1 MPRFYLTAV
10 AAAVMAAT
18 VNAAEF
24 PAIPTDQTDYNEII
38 YRDDANDPT
47 SYEQSS
53 WNGIGLVASGE
64 PMSSGSKAPAFL
76 STAKG
81 DIVTNNGSIWVLAD
95 RIPDNKLGQ
104 YASGILASGGK
115 KGVNAEG
122 AVIYVHSDNNGKE
135 DNYEAAKGMAADASS
150 GTKTSITNSGTIY
163 VEGGTGMLA
172 TSNPKQA
179 SALSSEKGSVITN
192 EGTIHVI
199 NSGFGMS
206 LGGNDASG
214 VEMTNKGTIIASGK
228 NAYGITASDAK
239 DGTVT
244 NEGTIIATDGAIA
257 ISSGRWNKDVEFSL
271 TLKGNSHVEGVIE
284 LGKASHLI
292 VQDLARAETI
302 VLSSGTPEKVNALDG
317 APCNGCNVGS
327 IHVNNSNLTIRSS
340 DESQTL
346 KIGLIT
352 TNNNSSTTFE
362 FDSVGSKKKPLLDVD
377 TVDEGATVKFNYTG
391 TVTDKLASGSVKA
404 EELFDGIS
412 LGKDDA
418 TPKRIT
424 TSDGL
429 WGGASVHEK
438 KGDEITSTYSGPSS
452 LIISTTDL
460 ALMNG
465 LVWRSQLTNLSDR
478 MGTLR
483 TMPQAAGAWARY
495 NNGRLDGRGLEYDY
509 STIEV
514 GFDAPV
520 SSNFLVGVSFD
531 YTIGDTDLN
540 AGSADND
547 VYTLG
552 LYGTYYGDNGGFV
565 DLMAKIGRIDNEYNV
580 ANSAGSEKGD
590 YMMTG
595 AIVGVEA
602 GHRFD
607 LAHNMFVE
615 PQVQLSY
622 SWLRA
627 TDYAT
632 NIRSVDFETIESLV
646 ARVGVMGGMKFAENR
661 GAAYLKASYN
671 HDFLGNVD
679 AAMYAVGDS
688 INSAKISDE
697 LDDNWAEVSLGVSY
711 SVTDTLNTF
720 LDVGTGFGGDID
732 QKWRIN
738 FGARYA
744 F

>member
-24 PAIPTDQTDYNEII
+24 PAFPVIEGKDIV
-38 YRDDANDPT
+38 YRSDVSNGPV
-47 SYEQSS
+47 SS
-53 WNGIGLVASGE
+53 GKESWEGNGMVASGKTIT
-64 PMSSGSKAPAFL
+64 GGNAPAFL
-76 STAKG
+76 STRDHDK
-81 DIVTNNGSIWVLAD
+81 VTNNGNIWVLAD
-95 RIPDNKLGQ
+95 RIEETDLGQ
-104 YASGILASGGK
+104 YAAGIVASGGK
-115 KGVNAEG
+115 TGINAKDG
-122 AVIYVHSDNNGKE
+122 IIYVHSNNNGIE
-135 DNYEAAKGMAADASS
+135 TNYEAAKGMAADASS

-206 LGGNDASG
+206 LGGNNASG

-228 NAYGITASDAK
+228 NAYGITASDAT

-257 ISSGRWNKDVEFSL
+257 ISSGRWDKDVEFSL
-271 TLKGNSHVEGVIE
+271 TLKGNSHVEGIIE

-302 VLSSGTPEKVNALDG
+302 VLSSGTSEKVNALDG

-352 TNNNSSTTFE
+352 TGGDSSTTFE
-362 FDSVGSKKKPLLDVD
+362 FDSVGSKEKPLLDVD
-377 TVDEGATVKFNYTG
+377 TVGEKAAVKFNYTG

-418 TPKRIT
+418 TPERIT

-452 LIISTTDL
+452 LITSTTDL

-509 STIEV
+509 NTIEV

-520 SSNFLVGVSFD
+520 SNNFLVGVSFD

-547 VYTLG
+547 IYTLG

-632 NIRSVDFETIESLV
+632 NIRSVDFETIESLI

-679 AAMYAVGDS
+679 ATMHAVNGS
-688 INSAKISDE
+688 NNSAKISDE

>member
-122 AVIYVHSDNNGKE
+122 AVIYVHSDNNGE
-135 DNYEAAKGMAADASS
+135 ETNYEAAKGMVADAST
-150 GTKTSITNSGTIY
+150 GDATTIINKGTIY

-172 TSNPKQA
+172 TSNAKDRK
-179 SALSSEKGSVITN
+179 SEITN

-206 LGGNDASG
+206 LGGNNASG

-228 NAYGITASDAK
+228 NAYGITASDAT

-257 ISSGRWNKDVEFSL
+257 ISSGRWDKDVEFSL

-317 APCNGCNVGS
+317 DSCEGCNVGS
-327 IHVNNSNLTIRSS
+327 VTVKNSNLTIRSS

-346 KIGLIT
+346 KIGLIET
-352 TNNNSSTTFE
+352 QNNGSTTFE
-362 FDSVGSKKKPLLDVD
+362 FDSVGSKEKPLLDVD
-377 TVDEGATVKFNYTG
+377 TVGEKAAVKFNYTG

-404 EELFDGIS
+404 EELFNGIS
-412 LGKDDA
+412 LDNNA
-418 TPKRIT
+418 TPERIT

-429 WGGASVHEK
+429 WASASVHEK
-438 KGDEITSTYSGPSS
+438 KDDEITSTYSGPSS
-452 LIISTTDL
+452 LITSTTDL

-679 AAMYAVGDS
+679 ATMHAVNGS
-688 INSAKISDE
+688 NNSAKISDE

>member
-122 AVIYVHSDNNGKE
+122 AVIYVHSDNNGE
-135 DNYEAAKGMAADASS
+135 ETNYEAAKGMVADAST
-150 GTKTSITNSGTIY
+150 GDATTIINKGTIY
-163 VEGGTGMLA
+163 VKGGTGMLA
-172 TSNPKQA
+172 TSNAKDRK
-179 SALSSEKGSVITN
+179 SEITN

-206 LGGNDASG
+206 LGGKDASG
-214 VEMTNKGTIIASGK
+214 VEMTNMGTIIASGK
-228 NAYGITASDAK
+228 NAYGITASDAT

-257 ISSGRWNKDVEFSL
+257 ISSGRWDKDVEFSL

-302 VLSSGTPEKVNALDG
+302 VLSSGTSEKVNALDG
-317 APCNGCNVGS
+317 AQCEGCNVGS
-327 IHVNNSNLTIRSS
+327 VHVNNSNLTIRSS

-346 KIGLIT
+346 KIGLIET
-352 TNNNSSTTFE
+352 VENGSMTFE
-362 FDSVGSKKKPLLDVD
+362 FDSVGSKEKPLLDVD
-377 TVDEGATVKFNYTG
+377 KGGKDAAVKFNYTG

-404 EELFDGIS
+404 EELFNGIS
-412 LGKDDA
+412 LDNNA
-418 TPKRIT
+418 TPERIT

-452 LIISTTDL
+452 LITSTTDL

-520 SSNFLVGVSFD
+520 SNNFLVGVSFD

-671 HDFLGNVD
+671 HDFLGSVD
-679 AAMYAVGDS
+679 AAMHAVNGS
-688 INSAKISDE
+688 NNSAKISDE

>member
-24 PAIPTDQTDYNEII
+24 PAFPVIEGKDIV
-38 YRDDANDPT
+38 YRSDVSNGPV
-47 SYEQSS
+47 SS
-53 WNGIGLVASGE
+53 GKESWEGNGMVASGKTIT
-64 PMSSGSKAPAFL
+64 GGNAPAFL
-76 STAKG
+76 STRDYDK
-81 DIVTNNGSIWVLAD
+81 VTNNGNIWVLAD
-95 RIPDNKLGQ
+95 RIEDTDLGQ
-104 YASGILASGGK
+104 YAAGIVASGGK
-115 KGVNAEG
+115 TGINAKDG
-122 AVIYVHSDNNGKE
+122 IIYVHSNNNGIE
-135 DNYEAAKGMAADASS
+135 TNYEAAKGMAADAST

-179 SALSSEKGSVITN
+179 SAPSSEKGSVITN

-206 LGGNDASG
+206 LGGNNASG

-228 NAYGITASDAK
+228 NAYGITASDAT
-239 DGTVT
+239 DGKVT

-257 ISSGRWNKDVEFSL
+257 ISSGRWDKDVEFSL

-317 APCNGCNVGS
+317 APCDGCNVGNV
-327 IHVNNSNLTIRSS
+327 HVNNSNLTIRSS

-352 TNNNSSTTFE
+352 TEGVSSTTFE
-362 FDSVGSKKKPLLDVD
+362 FDSVGSKEKPLLDVD
-377 TVDEGATVKFNYTG
+377 TVGEKAAVKFNYTG

-418 TPKRIT
+418 RPERIT

-429 WGGASVHEK
+429 WASASVHEK

-452 LIISTTDL
+452 LITSTTDL

-547 VYTLG
+547 VYTVG

-565 DLMAKIGRIDNEYNV
+565 DLMAKIGRIDNEYTVSNT
-580 ANSAGSEKGD
+580 AGLEKGD

-679 AAMYAVGDS
+679 AAMNAVNGS
-688 INSAKISDE
+688 GNSAKISDE

>member
-135 DNYEAAKGMAADASS
+135 DNYEAAKGMVADAST
-150 GTKTSITNSGTIY
+150 GDATTIINKGTIY

-172 TSNPKQA
+172 TSNAKDRK
-179 SALSSEKGSVITN
+179 SEITN
-192 EGTIHVI
+192 EGTIHVV

-206 LGGNDASG
+206 LGGKDASG

-228 NAYGITASDAK
+228 NAYGITASDAT
-239 DGTVT
+239 DGKVT

-257 ISSGRWNKDVEFSL
+257 ISSGRWNKDVDFSL
-271 TLKGNSHVEGVIE
+271 ILKGNSHVEGVIE
-284 LGKASHLI
+284 LGKGSELT
-292 VQDLARAETI
+292 VENLARAETI
-302 VLSSGTPEKVNALDG
+302 VLSSGTSEKVNALDG
-317 APCNGCNVGS
+317 AQCEGCNVGS
-327 IHVNNSNLTIRSS
+327 VHVNNSNLTIRSS

-346 KIGLIT
+346 KIGLIET
-352 TNNNSSTTFE
+352 VENGSMTFE
-362 FDSVGSKKKPLLDVD
+362 FDSVGSKEKPLLDVD
-377 TVDEGATVKFNYTG
+377 TGGQDDAVKFNYTG

-404 EELFDGIS
+404 EELFNGIS
-412 LGKDDA
+412 LDNNA
-418 TPKRIT
+418 TPERIT

-452 LIISTTDL
+452 LITSTTDL

-520 SSNFLVGVSFD
+520 SNNFLVGVSFD

-607 LAHNMFVE
+607 LAYNMFVE

-679 AAMYAVGDS
+679 ATMHAVNGS
-688 INSAKISDE
+688 NNSAKISDE

>member
-64 PMSSGSKAPAFL
+64 PMSSGSQAPAFL

-81 DIVTNNGSIWVLAD
+81 DIATNNGSIWVLAD
-95 RIPDNKLGQ
+95 RIAGNKLGQ

-135 DNYEAAKGMAADASS
+135 DNYEAAKGMAADAST

-172 TSNPKQA
+172 TSNPKPA
-179 SALSSEKGSVITN
+179 NALSSEKGSVITN

-228 NAYGITASDAK
+228 NAYGITASDAT

-257 ISSGRWNKDVEFSL
+257 ISSGRWNKDVDFRL
-271 TLKGNSHVEGVIE
+271 ILKGNSHVEGVIE
-284 LGKASHLI
+284 LGKGSELT
-292 VQDLARAETI
+292 VENLARAETI

-317 APCNGCNVGS
+317 APCEGCNVGS
-327 IHVNNSNLTIRSS
+327 VTVKNSNLTIRSS

-346 KIGLIT
+346 KIGLIET
-352 TNNNSSTTFE
+352 VGNGSLTFE
-362 FDSVGSKKKPLLDVD
+362 FDSVGSKEKPLLDVD
-377 TVDEGATVKFNYTG
+377 TGGQDDAVKFNYTG
-391 TVTDKLASGSVKA
+391 TVSDKLASGSVKA
-404 EELFDGIS
+404 EELFNGIS
-412 LGKDDA
+412 LDNNA
-418 TPKRIT
+418 TPERIT

-452 LIISTTDL
+452 LLTSTTDL

-607 LAHNMFVE
+607 LAYNMFVE

-679 AAMYAVGDS
+679 ATMHAVNGS
-688 INSAKISDE
+688 NNSAKISNE

>member
-122 AVIYVHSDNNGKE
+122 AVIYVHSDNNDEE
-135 DNYEAAKGMAADASS
+135 DNYEAAKGMVADAST
-150 GTKTSITNSGTIY
+150 GDATTIVNKGTIY
-163 VEGGTGMLA
+163 VKGGTGMLA
-172 TSNPKQA
+172 TSNAKDRK
-179 SALSSEKGSVITN
+179 SEITN

-206 LGGNDASG
+206 LGGKDASG

-244 NEGTIIATDGAIA
+244 NEGTIIAPDGAIA
-257 ISSGRWNKDVEFSL
+257 ISSGRWDKDVDFRL
-271 TLKGNSHVEGVIE
+271 ILKGNSHVEGVIE
-284 LGKASHLI
+284 LGKGSELT
-292 VQDLARAETI
+292 VENLARAETI

-317 APCNGCNVGS
+317 DPCEGCNVGS
-327 IHVNNSNLTIRSS
+327 VTVKNSNLTIRSS

-346 KIGLIT
+346 KIGLIET
-352 TNNNSSTTFE
+352 VENGSMTFE
-362 FDSVGSKKKPLLDVD
+362 FDSVGSKEKPLLDVNTGGQD
-377 TVDEGATVKFNYTG
+377 DAVKFNYTG
-391 TVTDKLASGSVKA
+391 TVSDKLASGSVKA
-404 EELFDGIS
+404 EELFNGIS
-412 LGKDDA
+412 LDNNA
-418 TPKRIT
+418 TPERIT

-452 LIISTTDL
+452 LITSTTDL

-520 SSNFLVGVSFD
+520 SNNFLVGVSFD

-679 AAMYAVGDS
+679 AAMHAVNGS
-688 INSAKISDE
+688 NNSAKISDE

-720 LDVGTGFGGDID
+720 LDVGTGFGSDID

>member
-24 PAIPTDQTDYNEII
+24 PAIPTNQTDYNEII

-64 PMSSGSKAPAFL
+64 PMSSGSQAPAFL

-81 DIVTNNGSIWVLAD
+81 DIATNNGSIWVLAD
-95 RIPDNKLGQ
+95 RIAGNKLGQ

-206 LGGNDASG
+206 LGGNNASG

-228 NAYGITASDAK
+228 NAYGITASDAT
-239 DGTVT
+239 DGKVT

-257 ISSGRWNKDVEFSL
+257 ISSGRWDKDVEFSL

-317 APCNGCNVGS
+317 AQCEGCNVGS
-327 IHVNNSNLTIRSS
+327 VHVNNSNLTIRSS

-352 TNNNSSTTFE
+352 TEGDSSTTFE
-362 FDSVGSKKKPLLDVD
+362 FDSVGSKEKLLLDVD
-377 TVDEGATVKFNYTG
+377 KVGDKAAVKFNYTG
-391 TVTDKLASGSVKA
+391 TVSDKLASGSVKA
-404 EELFDGIS
+404 EALFDGIS
-412 LGKDDA
+412 LDNSA
-418 TPKRIT
+418 TPERIT

-429 WGGASVHEK
+429 WSGASVHEK
-438 KGDEITSTYSGPSS
+438 KGNEITSTYSGPSS
-452 LIISTTDL
+452 LITSTTDL

-580 ANSAGSEKGD
+580 ANSAGAEKGD

-679 AAMYAVGDS
+679 AAMHAVNGS
-688 INSAKISDE
+688 NNSAKISDE

>member
-81 DIVTNNGSIWVLAD
+81 DIATNNGSIWVLAD

-122 AVIYVHSDNNGKE
+122 AVIYVHSDNNDEE
-135 DNYEAAKGMAADASS
+135 DNYEAAKGMVADAST
-150 GTKTSITNSGTIY
+150 GDATTIINKGTIY
-163 VEGGTGMLA
+163 VKGGTGMLA
-172 TSNPKQA
+172 TSNAKDRK
-179 SALSSEKGSVITN
+179 SEITN

-206 LGGNDASG
+206 LGGKDASG
-214 VEMTNKGTIIASGK
+214 VEMTNTGTIIASGK
-228 NAYGITASDAK
+228 NAYGITASDAT

-302 VLSSGTPEKVNALDG
+302 VLSSGTSEKVNALG
-317 APCNGCNVGS
+317 SAPCNGCNVGS
-327 IHVNNSNLTIRSS
+327 VHVNNSNLTIHSS

-346 KIGLIT
+346 KIGLIET
-352 TNNNSSTTFE
+352 QNNGSTTFE
-362 FDSVGSKKKPLLDVD
+362 FDSVGSKEKPLLDVD
-377 TVDEGATVKFNYTG
+377 KGGKDDAVKFNYTG
-391 TVTDKLASGSVKA
+391 TVSDKLASGSVKA
-404 EELFDGIS
+404 EELFNGIS
-412 LGKDDA
+412 LDNNA
-418 TPKRIT
+418 TPERIT

-452 LIISTTDL
+452 LITSTTDL

-679 AAMYAVGDS
+679 AAMYAVGDK

-711 SVTDTLNTF
+711 SVTNTLNTF

>member
-10 AAAVMAAT
+10 AAAVMATT

-122 AVIYVHSDNNGKE
+122 AVIYVHSDNNGE
-135 DNYEAAKGMAADASS
+135 ETNYEAAKGMVADAST
-150 GTKTSITNSGTIY
+150 GDATTIINKGTIY

-172 TSNPKQA
+172 TSNAKDRK
-179 SALSSEKGSVITN
+179 SEITN

-206 LGGNDASG
+206 LGGNNASG
-214 VEMTNKGTIIASGK
+214 VKMTNTGTIIASGK
-228 NAYGITASDAK
+228 NAYGITASDAT

-257 ISSGRWNKDVEFSL
+257 ISSGRWDKDVEFSL

-317 APCNGCNVGS
+317 AQCNGCNVGS
-327 IHVNNSNLTIRSS
+327 VHVNNSNLTIRSS

-346 KIGLIT
+346 KIGLFET
-352 TNNNSSTTFE
+352 QNNGSTTFE
-362 FDSVGSKKKPLLDVD
+362 FDSVGSKEKPLLDVD
-377 TVDEGATVKFNYTG
+377 KGGKDAAVKFNYTG

-404 EELFDGIS
+404 EELFNGIS
-412 LGKDDA
+412 LDNNA
-418 TPKRIT
+418 TPERIT

-429 WGGASVHEK
+429 WASASVHEK

-452 LIISTTDL
+452 LITSTTDL

-547 VYTLG
+547 VYTVG

-679 AAMYAVGDS
+679 ATMHAVNGS
-688 INSAKISDE
+688 NNSAKISDE

>member
-1 MPRFYLTAV
+1 M
-10 AAAVMAAT
+10 
-18 VNAAEF
+18 
-24 PAIPTDQTDYNEII
+24 
-38 YRDDANDPT
+38 
-47 SYEQSS
+47 
-53 WNGIGLVASGE
+53 
-64 PMSSGSKAPAFL
+64 
-76 STAKG
+76 
-81 DIVTNNGSIWVLAD
+81 
-95 RIPDNKLGQ
+95 
-104 YASGILASGGK
+104 
-115 KGVNAEG
+115 
-122 AVIYVHSDNNGKE
+122 
-135 DNYEAAKGMAADASS
+135 
-150 GTKTSITNSGTIY
+150 
-163 VEGGTGMLA
+163 
-172 TSNPKQA
+172 
-179 SALSSEKGSVITN
+179 
-192 EGTIHVI
+192 
-199 NSGFGMS
+199 
-206 LGGNDASG
+206 
-214 VEMTNKGTIIASGK
+214 
-228 NAYGITASDAK
+228 
-239 DGTVT
+239 
-244 NEGTIIATDGAIA
+244 
-257 ISSGRWNKDVEFSL
+257 
-271 TLKGNSHVEGVIE
+271 
-284 LGKASHLI
+284 I

-317 APCNGCNVGS
+317 APCNDCNVGS
-327 IHVNNSNLTIRSS
+327 VHVNNSNLTIRSS

-346 KIGLIT
+346 KIGLIET
-352 TNNNSSTTFE
+352 QNNGSTTFE
-362 FDSVGSKKKPLLDVD
+362 FDSVGSKEKPLLDVD
-377 TVDEGATVKFNYTG
+377 KGGKDAAVKFNYTG

-404 EELFDGIS
+404 EELFNGIS
-412 LGKDDA
+412 LDNNA
-418 TPKRIT
+418 TPERIT

-429 WGGASVHEK
+429 WASASVHEK
-438 KGDEITSTYSGPSS
+438 KGDGITSTYSGPSS
-452 LIISTTDL
+452 LITSTTDL

-580 ANSAGSEKGD
+580 ANSAGAEKGD

-679 AAMYAVGDS
+679 ATMHAVNGS
-688 INSAKISDE
+688 NNSAKISDE

>member
-76 STAKG
+76 STTKG

-95 RIPDNKLGQ
+95 RIPGNKLGQ

-135 DNYEAAKGMAADASS
+135 DNYEAAKGMVADAST
-150 GTKTSITNSGTIY
+150 GDATTIVNKGTIY
-163 VEGGTGMLA
+163 VKGGTGMLA
-172 TSNPKQA
+172 TSNAKDRK
-179 SALSSEKGSVITN
+179 SEITN

-206 LGGNDASG
+206 LGGKDASG

-257 ISSGRWNKDVEFSL
+257 ISSGRWDKDVDFRL
-271 TLKGNSHVEGVIE
+271 ILKGNSHVEGVIE
-284 LGKASHLI
+284 LGKGSELT
-292 VQDLARAETI
+292 VENLARAETI

-317 APCNGCNVGS
+317 DPCEGCNVGS
-327 IHVNNSNLTIRSS
+327 VTVKNSNLTIRSS

-346 KIGLIT
+346 KIGLIET
-352 TNNNSSTTFE
+352 VENGSMTFE
-362 FDSVGSKKKPLLDVD
+362 FDSVGSKEKPLLDVD
-377 TVDEGATVKFNYTG
+377 TGGQDDAVKFNYTG
-391 TVTDKLASGSVKA
+391 TVSDKLASGSVKA
-404 EELFDGIS
+404 EELFNGIS
-412 LGKDDA
+412 LDNNA
-418 TPKRIT
+418 TPERIT

-452 LIISTTDL
+452 LITSTTDL

-595 AIVGVEA
+595 AIVGVKA

-679 AAMYAVGDS
+679 ATMHAVNGS
-688 INSAKISDE
+688 NNSAKISDE
-697 LDDNWAEVSLGVSY
+697 LDDNWTEVSLGVSY

>member
-122 AVIYVHSDNNGKE
+122 AVIYVHSDNNGE
-135 DNYEAAKGMAADASS
+135 ETNYEAAKGMVADAST
-150 GTKTSITNSGTIY
+150 GDATTIINKGTIY

-172 TSNPKQA
+172 TSNAKDRK
-179 SALSSEKGSVITN
+179 SEITN

-257 ISSGRWNKDVEFSL
+257 ISSGRWDKDVDFRL
-271 TLKGNSHVEGVIE
+271 ILKGNSHVEGVIE
-284 LGKASHLI
+284 LGKGSELT
-292 VQDLARAETI
+292 VENLARAETI
-302 VLSSGTPEKVNALDG
+302 VLSSGTSEKVNALEG
-317 APCNGCNVGS
+317 APCDDCNVGS
-327 IHVNNSNLTIRSS
+327 VTVKNSNLTIRSS

-346 KIGLIT
+346 KIGLIET
-352 TNNNSSTTFE
+352 VENGSMTFE
-362 FDSVGSKKKPLLDVD
+362 FDSVGSKEKPLLDVD
-377 TVDEGATVKFNYTG
+377 TVGEKAVVKFNYTG

-404 EELFDGIS
+404 EELFNGIS
-412 LGKDDA
+412 LDNNA
-418 TPKRIT
+418 TPERIT

-452 LIISTTDL
+452 LITSTTDL

-679 AAMYAVGDS
+679 ATMHAVNGS
-688 INSAKISDE
+688 NNSAKISDE

>member
-122 AVIYVHSDNNGKE
+122 AVIYVHSDNNGE
-135 DNYEAAKGMAADASS
+135 ETNYEAAKGMVADAST
-150 GTKTSITNSGTIY
+150 GDATTIINKGTIY

-172 TSNPKQA
+172 TSNAKDRK
-179 SALSSEKGSVITN
+179 SEITN

-214 VEMTNKGTIIASGK
+214 VEMTNNGTIIASGK

-257 ISSGRWNKDVEFSL
+257 ISSGRWDKDVEFSL

-302 VLSSGTPEKVNALDG
+302 VLSSGTSEKVNALDG
-317 APCNGCNVGS
+317 AQCEGCNVGS
-327 IHVNNSNLTIRSS
+327 VHVNNSNLTIRSS

-346 KIGLIT
+346 KIGLIET
-352 TNNNSSTTFE
+352 VENGSMTFE
-362 FDSVGSKKKPLLDVD
+362 FDSVGSKEKPLLDVD
-377 TVDEGATVKFNYTG
+377 TGGQDDAVKFNYTG
-391 TVTDKLASGSVKA
+391 TVSDKLASGSVKA
-404 EELFDGIS
+404 EELFNGIS
-412 LGKDDA
+412 LDNNA
-418 TPKRIT
+418 TPERIT

-452 LIISTTDL
+452 LITSTTDL

-679 AAMYAVGDS
+679 ATMHAVNGS
-688 INSAKISDE
+688 NNSAKISDE

>member
-104 YASGILASGGK
+104 YASGILASDGK

-122 AVIYVHSDNNGKE
+122 AVIYVHSDNNGE
-135 DNYEAAKGMAADASS
+135 ETNYEAAKGMVADAST
-150 GTKTSITNSGTIY
+150 GVATTIINKGTIY

-172 TSNPKQA
+172 TSNAKDRK
-179 SALSSEKGSVITN
+179 SEITN

-239 DGTVT
+239 NGAVT

-257 ISSGRWNKDVEFSL
+257 ISSGRWDKDVEFSL

-302 VLSSGTPEKVNALDG
+302 VLSSGTSEKVNALDG
-317 APCNGCNVGS
+317 AQCEGCNVGS
-327 IHVNNSNLTIRSS
+327 VHVNNSNLTIRSS

-346 KIGLIT
+346 KIGLIET
-352 TNNNSSTTFE
+352 QNNGSTTFE
-362 FDSVGSKKKPLLDVD
+362 FDSVGSKEKPLLDVD
-377 TVDEGATVKFNYTG
+377 KGGKDAAVKFNYTG

-404 EELFDGIS
+404 EELFNGIS
-412 LGKDDA
+412 LDNNA
-418 TPKRIT
+418 TPERIT

-429 WGGASVHEK
+429 WASASVHEK

-452 LIISTTDL
+452 LITSTTDL

-607 LAHNMFVE
+607 LAYNMFVE

-679 AAMYAVGDS
+679 ATMHAVNGS
-688 INSAKISDE
+688 NNSAKISDE

>member
-24 PAIPTDQTDYNEII
+24 PAFPVIEGKDIV
-38 YRDDANDPT
+38 YRSDVSNGPV
-47 SYEQSS
+47 SS
-53 WNGIGLVASGE
+53 GKESWEGNGMVASGKTIT
-64 PMSSGSKAPAFL
+64 GGNAPAFL
-76 STAKG
+76 STRDHDK
-81 DIVTNNGSIWVLAD
+81 VTNNGNIWVLAD
-95 RIPDNKLGQ
+95 RIEETDLGQ
-104 YASGILASGGK
+104 YAAGIVASGGK
-115 KGVNAEG
+115 TGINAKDG
-122 AVIYVHSDNNGKE
+122 IIYVHSNNNGIE
-135 DNYEAAKGMAADASS
+135 TNYEAAKGMAADASS

-206 LGGNDASG
+206 LGGNNASG

-228 NAYGITASDAK
+228 NAYGITASDAT

-257 ISSGRWNKDVEFSL
+257 ISSGRWDKDVEFSL

-302 VLSSGTPEKVNALDG
+302 VLSSGTSEKVNALDG

-352 TNNNSSTTFE
+352 TGGDSSTTFE
-362 FDSVGSKKKPLLDVD
+362 FDSVGSKEKPLLDVD
-377 TVDEGATVKFNYTG
+377 TVGEKAAVKFNYTG

-418 TPKRIT
+418 TPERIT

-452 LIISTTDL
+452 LITSTTDL

-509 STIEV
+509 NTIEV

-520 SSNFLVGVSFD
+520 SNNFLVGVSFD

-547 VYTLG
+547 IYTLG

-632 NIRSVDFETIESLV
+632 NIRSVDFETIESLI

-679 AAMYAVGDS
+679 ATMHAVNGS
-688 INSAKISDE
+688 NNSAKISDE

>member
-122 AVIYVHSDNNGKE
+122 AVIYVHSDNNGE
-135 DNYEAAKGMAADASS
+135 ETNYEAAKGMVADAST
-150 GTKTSITNSGTIY
+150 GDATTIINKGTIY

-172 TSNPKQA
+172 TSNAKDRK
-179 SALSSEKGSVITN
+179 SEITN

-206 LGGNDASG
+206 LGGNNASG

-257 ISSGRWNKDVEFSL
+257 ISSGRWDKDVEFSL

-302 VLSSGTPEKVNALDG
+302 VLSSGTSEKVNALDG
-317 APCNGCNVGS
+317 AQCEGCNVGS
-327 IHVNNSNLTIRSS
+327 VHVNNSNLTIRSS

-346 KIGLIT
+346 KIGLIET
-352 TNNNSSTTFE
+352 VENGSMTFE
-362 FDSVGSKKKPLLDVD
+362 FDSVGSKEKPLLDVD
-377 TVDEGATVKFNYTG
+377 TGGQDDAVKFNYTG

-404 EELFDGIS
+404 EELFNGIS
-412 LGKDDA
+412 LDNNA
-418 TPKRIT
+418 TPERIT

-429 WGGASVHEK
+429 WASASVHEK
-438 KGDEITSTYSGPSS
+438 KGGEITSTYSGPSS
-452 LIISTTDL
+452 LITSTTDL

-520 SSNFLVGVSFD
+520 SNNFLVGVSFD

-540 AGSADND
+540 AGSADNN

-671 HDFLGNVD
+671 HDFLGSVD
-679 AAMYAVGDS
+679 AAMHAVNGS
-688 INSAKISDE
+688 NNSAKISDE

>member
-53 WNGIGLVASGE
+53 WKGIGLVASGE
-64 PMSSGSKAPAFL
+64 PMSSGSQAPAFL

-95 RIPDNKLGQ
+95 RIADNEFGQ

-135 DNYEAAKGMAADASS
+135 DNYEAAKGLVADAST
-150 GTKTSITNSGTIY
+150 GDATTVINKGTIY

-172 TSNPKQA
+172 TSNAKDRK
-179 SALSSEKGSVITN
+179 SEITN

-206 LGGNDASG
+206 LGGNNASG
-214 VEMTNKGTIIASGK
+214 VELTNKGTIIASGK
-228 NAYGITASDAK
+228 NAYGITASDAT
-239 DGTVT
+239 DGRVT

-302 VLSSGTPEKVNALDG
+302 VLSSVTTEKANALND
-317 APCNGCNVGS
+317 ATCEGCNVGS
-327 IHVNNSNLTIRSS
+327 VTVKNSNLTIRSS

-346 KIGLIT
+346 KIGHIT
-352 TNNNSSTTFE
+352 TEGVSSTTFE
-362 FDSVGSKKKPLLDVD
+362 FDSVGSKEKPLLDVD
-377 TVDEGATVKFNYTG
+377 TVGEKAAVKFNYTG
-391 TVTDKLASGSVKA
+391 TVSDKLASGSVKA
-404 EELFDGIS
+404 EALFDGIS
-412 LGKDDA
+412 LGDNA
-418 TPKRIT
+418 TPERIT

-429 WGGASVHEK
+429 WASASVHEK

-452 LIISTTDL
+452 LITSTTDL

-595 AIVGVEA
+595 AIVGIEA

-679 AAMYAVGDS
+679 AAMYAVNGS
-688 INSAKISDE
+688 GNSAKISDE

-711 SVTDTLNTF
+711 SVTETLNTF

>member
-24 PAIPTDQTDYNEII
+24 PAFPVIEGKDIV
-38 YRDDANDPT
+38 YRSDVSNGPV
-47 SYEQSS
+47 SS
-53 WNGIGLVASGE
+53 GKESWEGNGMVASGKTIT
-64 PMSSGSKAPAFL
+64 GGNAPAFL
-76 STAKG
+76 STRDHDK
-81 DIVTNNGSIWVLAD
+81 VTNNGNIWVLAD
-95 RIPDNKLGQ
+95 RIEDTDLGQ
-104 YASGILASGGK
+104 YAAGIVASGGK
-115 KGVNAEG
+115 TGINAKDG
-122 AVIYVHSDNNGKE
+122 IIYVHSNNNGIE
-135 DNYEAAKGMAADASS
+135 TNYEAAKGMAADASS

-206 LGGNDASG
+206 LGGNNASG

-228 NAYGITASDAK
+228 NAYGITASDAT

-257 ISSGRWNKDVEFSL
+257 ISSGRWDKDVEFSL

-317 APCNGCNVGS
+317 APCEDCNVGS
-327 IHVNNSNLTIRSS
+327 VHVNNSNLTIRSS

-352 TNNNSSTTFE
+352 TEGDSSTTFE
-362 FDSVGSKKKPLLDVD
+362 FDSVGSKEKLLLDVD
-377 TVDEGATVKFNYTG
+377 KVGDKAAVEFNYTG
-391 TVTDKLASGSVKA
+391 TVSDKLANGSVKA
-404 EELFDGIS
+404 EALFDGIS
-412 LGKDDA
+412 LGNDNA
-418 TPKRIT
+418 TPERIT

-452 LIISTTDL
+452 LITSTTDL
-460 ALMNG
+460 ALLNG

-483 TMPQAAGAWARY
+483 TIPQAAGAWARY

-679 AAMYAVGDS
+679 AAMYAVGDK

>member
-95 RIPDNKLGQ
+95 RIPGNKLGQ

-122 AVIYVHSDNNGKE
+122 AVIYVHSDNNDEE
-135 DNYEAAKGMAADASS
+135 DNYEAAKGMVADAST
-150 GTKTSITNSGTIY
+150 GDATTIVNKGTIY
-163 VEGGTGMLA
+163 VKGGTGMLA
-172 TSNPKQA
+172 TSNAKDRK
-179 SALSSEKGSVITN
+179 SEITN
-192 EGTIHVI
+192 EGTIHVV

-206 LGGNDASG
+206 LGGKDASG

-228 NAYGITASDAK
+228 NAYGITASDAT
-239 DGTVT
+239 DGKVT

-257 ISSGRWNKDVEFSL
+257 ISSGRWDKDVEFSL

-317 APCNGCNVGS
+317 AQCEGCNVGS
-327 IHVNNSNLTIRSS
+327 VHVNNSNLTIRSS

-346 KIGLIT
+346 KIGLIET
-352 TNNNSSTTFE
+352 VENGSMTFE
-362 FDSVGSKKKPLLDVD
+362 FDSVGSKEKPLLDVD
-377 TVDEGATVKFNYTG
+377 TGGQDDAVKFNYTG

-418 TPKRIT
+418 TPERIT

-429 WGGASVHEK
+429 WSGASVHEK
-438 KGDEITSTYSGPSS
+438 KGNEITSTYSGPSS
-452 LIISTTDL
+452 LITSTTDL

-661 GAAYLKASYN
+661 GAAYLKASYK

-679 AAMYAVGDS
+679 ATMHAVNGS
-688 INSAKISDE
+688 NNSAKISDE

>member
-122 AVIYVHSDNNGKE
+122 AVIYVHSDNNGE
-135 DNYEAAKGMAADASS
+135 ETNYEAAKGMVADAST
-150 GTKTSITNSGTIY
+150 GDATTIINKGTIY

-172 TSNPKQA
+172 TSNAKDRK
-179 SALSSEKGSVITN
+179 SEITN

-214 VEMTNKGTIIASGK
+214 VEMTNEGTIIASGK

-257 ISSGRWNKDVEFSL
+257 ISSGRWDKDVEFSL

-302 VLSSGTPEKVNALDG
+302 VLSSGTSEKVNALDG
-317 APCNGCNVGS
+317 AQCEGCNVGS
-327 IHVNNSNLTIRSS
+327 VHVNNSNLTIRSS

-346 KIGLIT
+346 KIGLIET
-352 TNNNSSTTFE
+352 VENGSMTFE
-362 FDSVGSKKKPLLDVD
+362 FDSVGSKEKPLLDVD
-377 TVDEGATVKFNYTG
+377 TGGKDAAVKFNYTG

-404 EELFDGIS
+404 EELFNGIS
-412 LGKDDA
+412 LDNNA
-418 TPKRIT
+418 TPERIT

-429 WGGASVHEK
+429 WASASVHEK
-438 KGDEITSTYSGPSS
+438 KDDEITSTYSGPSS
-452 LIISTTDL
+452 LITSTTDL

-509 STIEV
+509 NTIEV

-520 SSNFLVGVSFD
+520 SNNFLVGVSFD

-547 VYTLG
+547 IYTLG

-679 AAMYAVGDS
+679 ATMHAVNGS
-688 INSAKISDE
+688 NNSAKISDE

>member
-1 MPRFYLTAV
+1 M
-10 AAAVMAAT
+10 
-18 VNAAEF
+18 
-24 PAIPTDQTDYNEII
+24 
-38 YRDDANDPT
+38 
-47 SYEQSS
+47 
-53 WNGIGLVASGE
+53 
-64 PMSSGSKAPAFL
+64 
-76 STAKG
+76 
-81 DIVTNNGSIWVLAD
+81 LAD

>member
-122 AVIYVHSDNNGKE
+122 AVIYVHSDNNGE
-135 DNYEAAKGMAADASS
+135 ETNYEAAKGMVADAST
-150 GTKTSITNSGTIY
+150 GDATTIINKGTIY

-172 TSNPKQA
+172 TSNAKDRK
-179 SALSSEKGSVITN
+179 SEITN
-192 EGTIHVI
+192 EGTIHVV

-206 LGGNDASG
+206 LGGKDASG

-228 NAYGITASDAK
+228 NAYGITASDAT
-239 DGTVT
+239 DGKVT

-257 ISSGRWNKDVEFSL
+257 ISSGRWDKDVEFSL

-302 VLSSGTPEKVNALDG
+302 VLSSGTPEKANALDG
-317 APCNGCNVGS
+317 APCNDCNVGS

-352 TNNNSSTTFE
+352 TEGDSSTTFE
-362 FDSVGSKKKPLLDVD
+362 FDSVGSKEKPLLDVD
-377 TVDEGATVKFNYTG
+377 KVGEDAAVKFNYTG
-391 TVTDKLASGSVKA
+391 TVTDKLANGSVKA
-404 EELFDGIS
+404 EELFNGIS
-412 LGKDDA
+412 LGDNGE
-418 TPKRIT
+418 TPKLIT

-429 WGGASVHEK
+429 WASASVHEK
-438 KGDEITSTYSGPSS
+438 NSDTGDISSTYSGPSS
-452 LIISTTDL
+452 LITSTTDL

-679 AAMYAVGDS
+679 AAMYAVNGS
-688 INSAKISDE
+688 NNSAKISDE

>member
-24 PAIPTDQTDYNEII
+24 PAFPTDQTDYNEII

-122 AVIYVHSDNNGKE
+122 AVIYVHSDNNGE
-135 DNYEAAKGMAADASS
+135 ETNYEAAKGMVADAST
-150 GTKTSITNSGTIY
+150 GDATTIINKGTIY

-172 TSNPKQA
+172 TSNAKDRK
-179 SALSSEKGSVITN
+179 SEITN

-199 NSGFGMS
+199 SSGFGMS

-214 VEMTNKGTIIASGK
+214 VEMTNEGTIIASGK

-257 ISSGRWNKDVEFSL
+257 ISSGRWDKDVEFSL

-302 VLSSGTPEKVNALDG
+302 VLSSGTSEKVNALDG
-317 APCNGCNVGS
+317 AQCEGCNVGS
-327 IHVNNSNLTIRSS
+327 VHVNNSNLTIRSS

-346 KIGLIT
+346 KIGLIET
-352 TNNNSSTTFE
+352 QNNGSTTFE
-362 FDSVGSKKKPLLDVD
+362 FDSVGSKEKPLLDVD
-377 TVDEGATVKFNYTG
+377 KGGKDAAVKFNYTG

-404 EELFDGIS
+404 EELFNGIS
-412 LGKDDA
+412 LDNNA
-418 TPKRIT
+418 TPERIT

-429 WGGASVHEK
+429 WASASVHEK
-438 KGDEITSTYSGPSS
+438 KGNEITSTYSGPSS

-520 SSNFLVGVSFD
+520 SNNFLVGVSFD

-671 HDFLGNVD
+671 HDFLGSVD
-679 AAMYAVGDS
+679 AAMHAVNGS
-688 INSAKISDE
+688 NNSAKISDE

>member
-122 AVIYVHSDNNGKE
+122 AVIYVHSDNNGE
-135 DNYEAAKGMAADASS
+135 ETNYEAAKGMVTDAST
-150 GTKTSITNSGTIY
+150 GDATTIINKGTIY

-172 TSNPKQA
+172 TSNAKDRK
-179 SALSSEKGSVITN
+179 SEITN
-192 EGTIHVI
+192 EGTIHVV

-206 LGGNDASG
+206 LGGKDASG
-214 VEMTNKGTIIASGK
+214 VEMTNQGTIIASGK
-228 NAYGITASDAK
+228 NAYGITASDAT

-257 ISSGRWNKDVEFSL
+257 ISSGRWDKDVEFSL

-317 APCNGCNVGS
+317 APCNDCNVGS
-327 IHVNNSNLTIRSS
+327 VHVNNSNLTIRSS

-346 KIGLIT
+346 KIGLIAT
-352 TNNNSSTTFE
+352 EGVSSTTFE
-362 FDSVGSKKKPLLDVD
+362 FDSVGSKDKLLLDVD
-377 TVDEGATVKFNYTG
+377 TVGEKAVVKFNYTG
-391 TVTDKLASGSVKA
+391 TVTDKLANGSVKA
-404 EELFDGIS
+404 EELFNGIS
-412 LGKDDA
+412 LGDNGE
-418 TPKRIT
+418 TPKLIT

-429 WGGASVHEK
+429 WASASVHEK

-452 LIISTTDL
+452 LITSTTDL

-547 VYTLG
+547 VYTVG

-679 AAMYAVGDS
+679 AAMYAVNGS
-688 INSAKISDE
+688 GNSAKISDE

-720 LDVGTGFGGDID
+720 LDVGTGFGCDID

>member
-24 PAIPTDQTDYNEII
+24 PAFPTDQTDYNEII

-64 PMSSGSKAPAFL
+64 PMSSGFKAPAFL

-122 AVIYVHSDNNGKE
+122 AVIYVHSDNNGE
-135 DNYEAAKGMAADASS
+135 ETNYEAAKGMVADAST
-150 GTKTSITNSGTIY
+150 GDATTIINKGTIY

-172 TSNPKQA
+172 TSNAKDRK
-179 SALSSEKGSVITN
+179 SEITN

-206 LGGNDASG
+206 LGGKDASG

-228 NAYGITASDAK
+228 NAYGITASDAT

-257 ISSGRWNKDVEFSL
+257 ISSGRWDKDVEFSL
-271 TLKGNSHVEGVIE
+271 TLKDNSHVEGVIE

-292 VQDLARAETI
+292 VQDLARSETI

-317 APCNGCNVGS
+317 AQCEDCNVGS
-327 IHVNNSNLTIRSS
+327 VHVNNSNLTIRSS

-346 KIGLIT
+346 KIGLIET
-352 TNNNSSTTFE
+352 VGNGSLTFE
-362 FDSVGSKKKPLLDVD
+362 FDSVGSKEKPLLDVD
-377 TVDEGATVKFNYTG
+377 TGGQDDAVKFNYTG
-391 TVTDKLASGSVKA
+391 TVSDKLASGSVKA
-404 EELFDGIS
+404 EELFNGIS
-412 LGKDDA
+412 LDNNA
-418 TPKRIT
+418 TPERIT

-452 LIISTTDL
+452 LITSTTDL

-679 AAMYAVGDS
+679 ATMHAVNGS
-688 INSAKISDE
+688 NNSAKISDE

>member
-76 STAKG
+76 STTKG

-95 RIPDNKLGQ
+95 RIPGNKLGQ

-135 DNYEAAKGMAADASS
+135 DNYEAAKGMVADAST
-150 GTKTSITNSGTIY
+150 GDATTIVNKGTIY
-163 VEGGTGMLA
+163 VKGGTGMLA
-172 TSNPKQA
+172 TSNAKDRK
-179 SALSSEKGSVITN
+179 SEITN

-206 LGGNDASG
+206 LGGKDASG

-257 ISSGRWNKDVEFSL
+257 ISSGRWDKDVDFRL
-271 TLKGNSHVEGVIE
+271 ILKGNSHVEGVIE
-284 LGKASHLI
+284 LGKGSELT
-292 VQDLARAETI
+292 VENLARAETI

-317 APCNGCNVGS
+317 DPCEGCNVGS
-327 IHVNNSNLTIRSS
+327 VTVKNSNLTIRSS

-346 KIGLIT
+346 KIGLIET
-352 TNNNSSTTFE
+352 VENGSMTFE
-362 FDSVGSKKKPLLDVD
+362 FDSVGSKEKPLLDVD
-377 TVDEGATVKFNYTG
+377 TGGQDDAVKFNYTG
-391 TVTDKLASGSVKA
+391 TVSDKLASGSVKA
-404 EELFDGIS
+404 EELFNGIS
-412 LGKDDA
+412 LDNNA
-418 TPKRIT
+418 TPERIT

-452 LIISTTDL
+452 LITSTTDL

-679 AAMYAVGDS
+679 ATMHAVNGS
-688 INSAKISDE
+688 NNSAKISDE

-720 LDVGTGFGGDID
+720 VDVGTGFGGDID

>member
-95 RIPDNKLGQ
+95 RIPGNKLGQ

-135 DNYEAAKGMAADASS
+135 DNYEAAKGMAADAST

-172 TSNPKQA
+172 TSNPKPA
-179 SALSSEKGSVITN
+179 NALSSEKGSVITN

-214 VEMTNKGTIIASGK
+214 VKMTNEGTIIASGK

-257 ISSGRWNKDVEFSL
+257 ISSGRWDKDVDFRL
-271 TLKGNSHVEGVIE
+271 ILKGNSHVEGVIE
-284 LGKASHLI
+284 LGKGSELT
-292 VQDLARAETI
+292 VENLARAETI

-317 APCNGCNVGS
+317 DPCEDCNVGS
-327 IHVNNSNLTIRSS
+327 VHVNNSNLTIRSS

-346 KIGLIT
+346 KIGLIET
-352 TNNNSSTTFE
+352 VGNGSLTFE
-362 FDSVGSKKKPLLDVD
+362 FDSVGSKEKPLLDVD
-377 TVDEGATVKFNYTG
+377 TGGQDDAVKFNYTG
-391 TVTDKLASGSVKA
+391 TVSDKLASGSVKA
-404 EELFDGIS
+404 EELFNGIS
-412 LGKDDA
+412 LDNNA
-418 TPKRIT
+418 TPERIT

-438 KGDEITSTYSGPSS
+438 KGNEITSTYSGPSS

-679 AAMYAVGDS
+679 ATMHAVNGS
-688 INSAKISDE
+688 NNSAKISDE

>member
-122 AVIYVHSDNNGKE
+122 AVIYVHSDNNGE
-135 DNYEAAKGMAADASS
+135 ETNYEAAKGMVADAST
-150 GTKTSITNSGTIY
+150 GDATTIINKGTIY

-172 TSNPKQA
+172 TSNAKDRK
-179 SALSSEKGSVITN
+179 SEITN
-192 EGTIHVI
+192 EGTIHVV

-206 LGGNDASG
+206 LGGKDASG

-228 NAYGITASDAK
+228 NAYGITASDAT

-257 ISSGRWNKDVEFSL
+257 ISSGRWDKDVEFSL

-317 APCNGCNVGS
+317 APCNDCNVGS

-352 TNNNSSTTFE
+352 TEGDSSTTFE
-362 FDSVGSKKKPLLDVD
+362 FDSVGSKEKPLLDVD
-377 TVDEGATVKFNYTG
+377 KGGQDDAVKFNYTG

-404 EELFDGIS
+404 EELFNGIS
-412 LGKDDA
+412 LDNNA
-418 TPKRIT
+418 TPERIT

-452 LIISTTDL
+452 LITSTTDL

-679 AAMYAVGDS
+679 ATMHAVNGS
-688 INSAKISDE
+688 NNSAKISDE

>member
-95 RIPDNKLGQ
+95 RIPGNKLGQ

-135 DNYEAAKGMAADASS
+135 DNYEAAKGMVADAST
-150 GTKTSITNSGTIY
+150 GDATTIVNKGTIY
-163 VEGGTGMLA
+163 VKGGTGMLA
-172 TSNPKQA
+172 TSNAKDRK
-179 SALSSEKGSVITN
+179 SEITN

-206 LGGNDASG
+206 LGGKDASG
-214 VEMTNKGTIIASGK
+214 VEMTNEGTIIASGK

-257 ISSGRWNKDVEFSL
+257 ISSGRWDKDVEFSL

-302 VLSSGTPEKVNALDG
+302 VLSSGTPEKVNALDD
-317 APCNGCNVGS
+317 ASCDGCNVGS
-327 IHVNNSNLTIRSS
+327 VHVNNSNLTIRSS

-418 TPKRIT
+418 TPERIT

-452 LIISTTDL
+452 LITSTTDL

-607 LAHNMFVE
+607 LAYNMFVE

-688 INSAKISDE
+688 INSARISDE

>member
-76 STAKG
+76 STTKG

-95 RIPDNKLGQ
+95 RIPGNKLGQ

-135 DNYEAAKGMAADASS
+135 DNYEAAKGMVADAST
-150 GTKTSITNSGTIY
+150 GDATTIVNKGTIY
-163 VEGGTGMLA
+163 VKGGTGMLA
-172 TSNPKQA
+172 TSNAKDRK
-179 SALSSEKGSVITN
+179 SEITN

-206 LGGNDASG
+206 LGGKDASG

-257 ISSGRWNKDVEFSL
+257 ISSGRWDKDVDFRL
-271 TLKGNSHVEGVIE
+271 ILKGNSHVEGVIE
-284 LGKASHLI
+284 LGKGSELT
-292 VQDLARAETI
+292 VENLARAETI

-317 APCNGCNVGS
+317 DPCEGCNVGS
-327 IHVNNSNLTIRSS
+327 VTVKNSNLTIRSS

-346 KIGLIT
+346 KIGLIET
-352 TNNNSSTTFE
+352 VENGSMTFE
-362 FDSVGSKKKPLLDVD
+362 FDSVGSKEKPLLDVD
-377 TVDEGATVKFNYTG
+377 TGGQDDAVKFNYTG

-404 EELFDGIS
+404 EELFNGIS
-412 LGKDDA
+412 LDNNA
-418 TPKRIT
+418 TPERIT

-429 WGGASVHEK
+429 WASASVHEK

-452 LIISTTDL
+452 LITSTTDL

-520 SSNFLVGVSFD
+520 SNNFLVGVSFD

-632 NIRSVDFETIESLV
+632 NIRSVDFKTIESLV

-679 AAMYAVGDS
+679 ATMHAVNGS
-688 INSAKISDE
+688 NNSAKISDE

>member
-122 AVIYVHSDNNGKE
+122 AVIYVHSDNNGE
-135 DNYEAAKGMAADASS
+135 ETNYEAAKGMVADAST
-150 GTKTSITNSGTIY
+150 GDATTIINKGTIY

-172 TSNPKQA
+172 TSNAKDRK
-179 SALSSEKGSVITN
+179 SEITN

-206 LGGNDASG
+206 LGGNNASG
-214 VEMTNKGTIIASGK
+214 VEMTNQGTIIASGK
-228 NAYGITASDAK
+228 NAYGITASDAT

-257 ISSGRWNKDVEFSL
+257 ISSGRWDKDVEFSL

-317 APCNGCNVGS
+317 APCNDCNVGS

-352 TNNNSSTTFE
+352 TEGDSSTTFE
-362 FDSVGSKKKPLLDVD
+362 FDSVGSKEKPLLDVD
-377 TVDEGATVKFNYTG
+377 KGGQDDAVKFNYTG

-404 EELFDGIS
+404 EELFNGIS
-412 LGKDDA
+412 LDNNA
-418 TPKRIT
+418 TPERIT

-429 WGGASVHEK
+429 WASASVHEK

-452 LIISTTDL
+452 LITSTTDL

-520 SSNFLVGVSFD
+520 SNNFLVGVSFD

-580 ANSAGSEKGD
+580 ANSAGAEKGD

-679 AAMYAVGDS
+679 ATMHAVNGS
-688 INSAKISDE
+688 NNSAKISDE

>member
-76 STAKG
+76 STTKG

-95 RIPDNKLGQ
+95 RIPGNKLGQ

-122 AVIYVHSDNNGKE
+122 AVIYVHSNNNGIE
-135 DNYEAAKGMAADASS
+135 TNYEAAKGMAADAST

-172 TSNPKQA
+172 TSNPKPA
-179 SALSSEKGSVITN
+179 NALSSEKGSVITN

-228 NAYGITASDAK
+228 NAYGITASDAT

-257 ISSGRWNKDVEFSL
+257 ISSGRWNKDVDFRL
-271 TLKGNSHVEGVIE
+271 ILKGNSHVEGVIE
-284 LGKASHLI
+284 LGKGSELT
-292 VQDLARAETI
+292 VENLARAETI

-317 APCNGCNVGS
+317 DSCEGCNVGS
-327 IHVNNSNLTIRSS
+327 VTVKNSNLTIRSS
-340 DESQTL
+340 NESQTL
-346 KIGLIT
+346 KIGLIET
-352 TNNNSSTTFE
+352 VENGSTTFE
-362 FDSVGSKKKPLLDVD
+362 FDSVGSKEKPLLDVD
-377 TVDEGATVKFNYTG
+377 KGGKDAAVKFNYTG

-404 EELFDGIS
+404 EELFNGIS
-412 LGKDDA
+412 LDNNA
-418 TPKRIT
+418 TPERIT

-429 WGGASVHEK
+429 WASASVHEK

-452 LIISTTDL
+452 LITSTTDL

-595 AIVGVEA
+595 AIIGVEA

-679 AAMYAVGDS
+679 AAMYAVGDK

>member
-135 DNYEAAKGMAADASS
+135 DNYEAAKGMVADAST
-150 GTKTSITNSGTIY
+150 GDATTIINKGTIY

-172 TSNPKQA
+172 TSNAKDRK
-179 SALSSEKGSVITN
+179 SEITN
-192 EGTIHVI
+192 EGTIHVV

-206 LGGNDASG
+206 LGGKDASG

-228 NAYGITASDAK
+228 NAYGITASDAT
-239 DGTVT
+239 DGKVT

-257 ISSGRWNKDVEFSL
+257 ISSGRWNKDVDFSL
-271 TLKGNSHVEGVIE
+271 ILKGNSHVEGVIE
-284 LGKASHLI
+284 LGKGSELT
-292 VQDLARAETI
+292 VENLARAETI
-302 VLSSGTPEKVNALDG
+302 VLSSGTSEKVNALDG
-317 APCNGCNVGS
+317 AQCEGCNVGS
-327 IHVNNSNLTIRSS
+327 VHVNNSNLTIRSS

-346 KIGLIT
+346 KIGLIET
-352 TNNNSSTTFE
+352 VENGSMTFE
-362 FDSVGSKKKPLLDVD
+362 FDSVGSKEKPLLDVD
-377 TVDEGATVKFNYTG
+377 TGGQDDAVKFNYTG

-404 EELFDGIS
+404 EELFNGIS
-412 LGKDDA
+412 LDNNA
-418 TPKRIT
+418 TPERIT

-452 LIISTTDL
+452 LITSTTDL

-520 SSNFLVGVSFD
+520 SNNFLVGVSFD

-607 LAHNMFVE
+607 LAYNMFVE

-646 ARVGVMGGMKFAENR
+646 ARVGVMGGMKFAETR

-679 AAMYAVGDS
+679 ATMHAVNGS
-688 INSAKISDE
+688 NNSAKISDE

>member
-1 MPRFYLTAV
+1 MPEAS
-10 AAAVMAAT
+10 
-18 VNAAEF
+18 EF
-24 PAIPTDQTDYNEII
+24 PAFPVIEGKDIV
-38 YRDDANDPT
+38 YRSDVSNGPV
-47 SYEQSS
+47 SS
-53 WNGIGLVASGE
+53 GKESWEGNGMVASGKTIT
-64 PMSSGSKAPAFL
+64 GGNAPAFL
-76 STAKG
+76 STRDHDK
-81 DIVTNNGSIWVLAD
+81 VTNNGNIWVLAD
-95 RIPDNKLGQ
+95 RIEETDLGQ
-104 YASGILASGGK
+104 YAAGIVASGGK
-115 KGVNAEG
+115 TGINAKDG
-122 AVIYVHSDNNGKE
+122 IIYVHSDNNGKE
-135 DNYEAAKGMAADASS
+135 TNYEAAKGMAADAST

-172 TSNPKQA
+172 TSNPKPA

-228 NAYGITASDAK
+228 NAYGITASDAT
-239 DGTVT
+239 DGKVT

-302 VLSSGTPEKVNALDG
+302 VLSSGTPEKVNVLDG
-317 APCNGCNVGS
+317 APCNDCNVGS

-352 TNNNSSTTFE
+352 TEGDSSTTFE
-362 FDSVGSKKKPLLDVD
+362 FDSVGSKEKLLLDVD
-377 TVDEGATVKFNYTG
+377 KVGNKAAVKFNYTG

-412 LGKDDA
+412 LGDNA
-418 TPKRIT
+418 TPERIT

-429 WGGASVHEK
+429 WASASVHEK

-452 LIISTTDL
+452 LITSTTDL

-520 SSNFLVGVSFD
+520 SNNFLVGVSFD

-552 LYGTYYGDNGGFV
+552 LYGTYYGNNGGFV
-565 DLMAKIGRIDNEYNV
+565 DLMAKIGRIGNEYNV
-580 ANSAGSEKGD
+580 ANSAGAEKGD

-679 AAMYAVGDS
+679 AAMYAVGDK

-711 SVTDTLNTF
+711 SVTNTLNTF

>member
-64 PMSSGSKAPAFL
+64 PMSSGSQAPAFL

-81 DIVTNNGSIWVLAD
+81 DIATNNGSIWVLAD
-95 RIPDNKLGQ
+95 RIAGNKLGQ

-122 AVIYVHSDNNGKE
+122 AVIYVHSDNNGE
-135 DNYEAAKGMAADASS
+135 ETNYEAAKGMVADAST
-150 GTKTSITNSGTIY
+150 GDATTIINKGTIY

-172 TSNPKQA
+172 TSNAKDRK
-179 SALSSEKGSVITN
+179 SEITN
-192 EGTIHVI
+192 EGTIHVV

-206 LGGNDASG
+206 LGGKDASG

-228 NAYGITASDAK
+228 NAYGITASDAT

-257 ISSGRWNKDVEFSL
+257 ISSGRWDKDVEFSL

-302 VLSSGTPEKVNALDG
+302 VLSSGTSEKVNALDG
-317 APCNGCNVGS
+317 AQCEGCNVGS
-327 IHVNNSNLTIRSS
+327 VHVNNSNLTIRSS

-346 KIGLIT
+346 KIGLIET
-352 TNNNSSTTFE
+352 QNNGSMTFE
-362 FDSVGSKKKPLLDVD
+362 FDSVGSKEKPLLDVD
-377 TVDEGATVKFNYTG
+377 KGGKDAAVKFNYTG

-404 EELFDGIS
+404 EELFNGIS
-412 LGKDDA
+412 LDNNA
-418 TPKRIT
+418 TPERIT

-429 WGGASVHEK
+429 WASASVHEK

-452 LIISTTDL
+452 LITSTTDL

-580 ANSAGSEKGD
+580 ANSAGAEKGD

-622 SWLRA
+622 SWLRV

-679 AAMYAVGDS
+679 AAMYAVGDK

-711 SVTDTLNTF
+711 SVTNTLNTF

>member
-122 AVIYVHSDNNGKE
+122 AVIYVHSDNNGE
-135 DNYEAAKGMAADASS
+135 ETNYEAAKGMVADAST
-150 GTKTSITNSGTIY
+150 GDATTIINKGTIY

-172 TSNPKQA
+172 TSNAKDRK
-179 SALSSEKGSVITN
+179 SEITN

-257 ISSGRWNKDVEFSL
+257 ISSGRWDKDVEFSL

-302 VLSSGTPEKVNALDG
+302 VLSSGTSEKVNALDG
-317 APCNGCNVGS
+317 AQCEGCNVGS
-327 IHVNNSNLTIRSS
+327 VHVNNSNLTIRSS

-346 KIGLIT
+346 KIGLIET
-352 TNNNSSTTFE
+352 VENGSMTFE
-362 FDSVGSKKKPLLDVD
+362 FDSVGSKEKPLLDVD
-377 TVDEGATVKFNYTG
+377 TGGQDDAVKFNYTG
-391 TVTDKLASGSVKA
+391 TVSDKLASGSVKA
-404 EELFDGIS
+404 EELFNGIS
-412 LGKDDA
+412 LDNNA
-418 TPKRIT
+418 TPERIT

-438 KGDEITSTYSGPSS
+438 KGNEITSTYSGPSS
-452 LIISTTDL
+452 LITSTTDL

-547 VYTLG
+547 VYTVG

-565 DLMAKIGRIDNEYNV
+565 DLMAKIGRIDNEYTVSNT
-580 ANSAGSEKGD
+580 AGLEKGD

-679 AAMYAVGDS
+679 ATMHAVNGS
-688 INSAKISDE
+688 NNSAKISDE

>member
-95 RIPDNKLGQ
+95 RIPGNKLGQ

-122 AVIYVHSDNNGKE
+122 AVIYVHSDNNGE
-135 DNYEAAKGMAADASS
+135 ETNYEAAKGMVADAST
-150 GTKTSITNSGTIY
+150 GDATTIINKGTIY

-172 TSNPKQA
+172 TSNAKDRK
-179 SALSSEKGSVITN
+179 SEITN
-192 EGTIHVI
+192 EGTIHVV

-206 LGGNDASG
+206 LGGKDASG

-257 ISSGRWNKDVEFSL
+257 ISSGRWNKDVDFSL
-271 TLKGNSHVEGVIE
+271 ILKGNSHVEGVIE
-284 LGKASHLI
+284 LGKGSELT
-292 VQDLARAETI
+292 VENLARAETI

-317 APCNGCNVGS
+317 AQCEDCNVGS
-327 IHVNNSNLTIRSS
+327 VHVNNSNLTIRSS

-346 KIGLIT
+346 KIGLIET
-352 TNNNSSTTFE
+352 VENGSMTFE
-362 FDSVGSKKKPLLDVD
+362 FDSVGSKEKPLLDVD
-377 TVDEGATVKFNYTG
+377 TGGQDDAVKFNYTG
-391 TVTDKLASGSVKA
+391 TVSDKLASGSVKA
-404 EELFDGIS
+404 EELFNGIS
-412 LGKDDA
+412 LDNNA
-418 TPKRIT
+418 TPERIT

-452 LIISTTDL
+452 LITSTTDL

-520 SSNFLVGVSFD
+520 SNNFLVGVSFD

-580 ANSAGSEKGD
+580 ANSAGAEKGD

-679 AAMYAVGDS
+679 AAMYAVNGS
-688 INSAKISDE
+688 GNSAKISDE
-697 LDDNWAEVSLGVSY
+697 LDDNWVEVSLGVSY